1 MEPTSDPVAPSKAAD
16 ENMAPVSSH
25 ISDPERASSHDA
37 KSANNVRVDTA
48 GNVADLQQAVARGLQ
63 PPRDHR
69 AVDARG
75 AHCPR
80 EAPREEDRL
89 ASAPYDYHYVNNI
102 AAAKLSGLPED
113 LKLKGNEFQTAV
125 SILFVGYLLV
135 QVPSNLFLNKI
146 GLPGI
151 YLPTCMAVWGVISA
165 ATATVKNF
173 GGLLAVRFFLGFVE
187 AVYFPGCLYFLS
199 CWYTRK
205 ELGLRTA
212 LLYSGALIS
221 GAFSGL
227 IAAGVNANLD
237 GVRGYSAWQW
247 LFIIEG
253 VITVGVALIALPIL
267 PNFPRTTKWLSE
279 EERALAIW
287 RLEED
292 VGEDDWVGEE
302 KQSMWLGAKLAFAD
316 VKTYVLLFL
325 LLGIVSCGGVTNF
338 LPAVV
343 KTLGYGSVETLLL
356 TSPPY
361 VLCVI
366 TSSLNAWHADRTGER
381 FWHITLSLCVAL
393 IGFIIAATTTAIGP
407 RYFAIVIM
415 VPGIY
420 GAFVVAL
427 AWISN
432 TMPRPPAKRA
442 AALSFINAVS
452 NATSI
457 YASYLYQDWMA
468 PQYVIAFSVNSG
480 TAALAIISA
489 LILRIMLVRLNKKLD
504 QGIFVEGAVNA
515 LPGRA
520 AEHGFRFKVPSSS
533 RYFDLD
539 TQYPARNYKRP
550 T

>member
-1 MEPTSDPVAPSKAAD
+1 MDKTGDVVEPSKATN
-16 ENMAPVSSH
+16 ENMTADPSH
-25 ISDPERASSHDA
+25 ISDAGRPSSSHDDA
-37 KSANNVRVDTA
+37 KSTRAAQVD
-48 GNVADLQQAVARGLQ
+48 DLQQAVARGLQ
-63 PPRDHR
+63 PPEIIMRLT
-69 AVDARG
+69 
-75 AHCPR
+75 P
-80 EAPREEDRL
+80 EERIKLEKRLVRKIDWRLLPMIIIMYILNYIDR
-89 ASAPYDYHYVNNI
+89 NNI

-113 LKLKGNEFQTAV
+113 LNLKGNQFQTAV

-151 YLPTCMAVWGVISA
+151 YLPTCMAIWGVISA
-165 ATATVKNF
+165 ATSTVTNF
-173 GGLLAVRFFLGFVE
+173 SGLIAVRFFLGFVE
-187 AVYFPGCLYFLS
+187 AVYFPGCLYYLS

-237 GVRGYSAWQW
+237 GARGYAAWQW

-253 VITVGVALIALPIL
+253 VITVGVAIIAIPIL

-279 EERALAIW
+279 EEKALAIW

-292 VGEDDWVGEE
+292 VGEDDWAAEE
-302 KQSMWLGAKLAFAD
+302 QSMWHGAKLAFSD

-325 LLGIVSCGGVTNF
+325 LLGIVSSGGVTNF

-343 KTLGYGSVETLLL
+343 KTLGYNNINTLLL

-393 IGFIIAATTTAIGP
+393 VGFIIAATTSSIGP
-407 RYFAIVIM
+407 RYFSIVIM

-457 YASYLYQDWMA
+457 YVSYLYQDWMA
-468 PQYVIAFSVNSG
+468 PQYVIAFGVNSG
-480 TAALAIISA
+480 TTVLAIASA

-504 QGIFVEGAVNA
+504 QGIHVEGAINA
-515 LPGRA
+515 LPGHA
-520 AEHGFRFKVPSSS
+520 AEHGFRFKV
-533 RYFDLD
+533 
-539 TQYPARNYKRP
+539 
-550 T
+550 

>member
-1 MEPTSDPVAPSKAAD
+1 MDKTGAVSAPNDEMPAAT
-16 ENMAPVSSH
+16 SH
-25 ISDPERASSHDA
+25 ISDAGRPSSSHDDA
-37 KSANNVRVDTA
+37 KSSKSAKVDTG

-63 PPRDHR
+63 PPEIIMRLT
-69 AVDARG
+69 
-75 AHCPR
+75 P
-80 EAPREEDRL
+80 EERIALEKRLVRKIDWRLLPMIIIMYILNYIDR
-89 ASAPYDYHYVNNI
+89 NNI

-113 LKLKGNEFQTAV
+113 LNLKGNQFQTAV

-151 YLPTCMAVWGVISA
+151 YLPTCMAIWGVISA
-165 ATATVKNF
+165 STAAVKNF
-173 GGLLAVRFFLGFVE
+173 SGLLAVRFFLGFVE
-187 AVYFPGCLYFLS
+187 AVYFPGCLYYLS

-237 GVRGYSAWQW
+237 GARGYGAWQW

-253 VITVGVALIALPIL
+253 VITIGVAIIAVPIL
-267 PNFPRTTKWLSE
+267 PNFPRTTKWLTE
-279 EERALAIW
+279 EEKALAIW

-292 VGEDDWVGEE
+292 VGEDDWAEGE
-302 KQSMWLGAKLAFAD
+302 QSMWHGAKLAFTD

-325 LLGIVSCGGVTNF
+325 LVGIVSCGGVTNF

-343 KTLGYGSVETLLL
+343 KTLGYNSVNTLLL

-393 IGFIIAATTTAIGP
+393 AGFIIAAATTSVGP
-407 RYFAIVIM
+407 RYFAIIIM

-420 GAFVVAL
+420 GAFVVSL

-468 PQYVIAFSVNSG
+468 PRYVIAFSVNSG
-480 TAALAIISA
+480 TAVLGIVSA
-489 LILRIMLVRLNKKLD
+489 LILRIILVRLNKKLD
-504 QGIFVEGAVNA
+504 RGIHVEGAINA
-515 LPGRA
+515 LPGHA
-520 AEHGFRFKVPSSS
+520 AEHGFRFKV
-533 RYFDLD
+533 
-539 TQYPARNYKRP
+539 
-550 T
+550 

>member
-1 MEPTSDPVAPSKAAD
+1 MEPTSGPAAPSKAMD
-16 ENMAPVSSH
+16 ENMAPVASH
-25 ISDPERASSHDA
+25 LSDPGRASSHDDS
-37 KSANNVRVDTA
+37 KSARSIRVDTA

-63 PPRDHR
+63 PPDII
-69 AVDARG
+69 ARLT
-75 AHCPR
+75 P
-80 EAPREEDRL
+80 EERIDLEKRLVRKIDWRLLPMIIIMYILNYIDR
-89 ASAPYDYHYVNNI
+89 NNI

-113 LKLKGNEFQTAV
+113 LNLKGNEFQTAV

-146 GLPGI
+146 GLPGL
-151 YLPTCMAVWGVISA
+151 YLPTCMAIWGIISA
-165 ATATVKNF
+165 VTATVKSYS
-173 GGLLAVRFFLGFVE
+173 GLLAVRFFLGFVE
-187 AVYFPGCLYFLS
+187 AVYFPGCLYYLS

-227 IAAGVNANLD
+227 IAAGINANLD

-253 VITVGVALIALPIL
+253 VVTVGVALIALPIL
-267 PNFPRTTKWLSE
+267 PNFPRTTKWLTE
-279 EERALAIW
+279 EEKALAIW

-302 KQSMWLGAKLAFAD
+302 QQSMWLGAKLAFTD

-325 LLGIVSCGGVTNF
+325 LLGIVSSGGVTNF

-343 KTLGYGSVETLLL
+343 KTLGYNKVETLLL

-366 TSSLNAWHADRTGER
+366 TSALNAWHADRTGER

-393 IGFIIAATTTAIGP
+393 IGFIIAATTTGIGP
-407 RYFAIVIM
+407 RYFAIIIM
-415 VPGIY
+415 IPGVY
-420 GAFVVAL
+420 SAFVVAL

-457 YASYLYQDWMA
+457 YVSYLYQDWMA

-480 TAALAIISA
+480 TIALAIVSA

-504 QGIFVEGAVNA
+504 QGIFVEGAING
-515 LPGRA
+515 LPGHA
-520 AEHGFRFKVPSSS
+520 AEHGFRFKV
-533 RYFDLD
+533 
-539 TQYPARNYKRP
+539 
-550 T
+550 